1 MQKYSEPVGASSI
14 ISLNLGPSISISD
27 ADDEFLSEVKLAISN
42 DTYLPDG
49 ANATDSFVF
58 PSSYDGFNIVASDSG
73 RLLTLT
79 PQVSKTVAE
88 FNNLIDNI
96 SIKIEGD
103 DPTGLG
109 LFPNRKIVIDATD
122 LSGDKTSKEL
132 DVNINS
138 SDDLPSLSLGTAG
151 SVTDISVAIENIP
164 LFTSAITF
172 DDVDTRYDKFSI
184 EMIGGLEGEDTL
196 H

>member
-1 MQKYSEPVGASSI
+1 MP
-14 ISLNLGPSISISD
+14 
-27 ADDEFLSEVKLAISN
+27 
-42 DTYLPDG
+42 
-49 ANATDSFVF
+49 
-58 PSSYDGFNIVASDSG
+58 
-73 RLLTLT
+73 
-79 PQVSKTVAE
+79 KTVAE
-88 FNNLIDNI
+88 FNNLINNI

-109 LFPNRKIVIDATD
+109 LYPSRKIVIDATD

-164 LFTSAITF
+164 LFKSAITF

-184 EMIGGLEGEDTL
+184 EMIGGLDDEDTL
-196 H
+196 SLNY

>member
-1 MQKYSEPVGASSI
+1 M
-14 ISLNLGPSISISD
+14 
-27 ADDEFLSEVKLAISN
+27 
-42 DTYLPDG
+42 
-49 ANATDSFVF
+49 F

-79 PQVSKTVAE
+79 PQVPKTVAE
-88 FNNLIDNI
+88 FNNLINNI

-109 LFPNRKIVIDATD
+109 LYPSRKIVIDATD

-132 DVNINS
+132 EVNINS

-164 LFTSAITF
+164 LFTSAVTF

-184 EMIGGLEGEDTL
+184 EMIGGLEGEDVF

>member
-1 MQKYSEPVGASSI
+1 MR
-14 ISLNLGPSISISD
+14 
-27 ADDEFLSEVKLAISN
+27 
-42 DTYLPDG
+42 
-49 ANATDSFVF
+49 
-58 PSSYDGFNIVASDSG
+58 
-73 RLLTLT
+73 RLLWN
-79 PQVSKTVAE
+79 SKIWIKYAQWGKIQLDFRRVR
-88 FNNLIDNI
+88 FWKLSNI

-132 DVNINS
+132 EVNINS

-164 LFTSAITF
+164 LFKSAVTF

-184 EMIGGLEGEDTL
+184 EMIGGANDEDVLSLKLSTPQNIVESFEKAL
-196 H
+196 KSP